1 MKLNKQNKKG
11 FTIVELVIVI
21 AVIGILSA
29 ILIPTFANLTNEAQ
43 KAARKQQAADA
54 YTAYLVEATDNQ
66 YDGLYTRSA
75 SEPYTYT
82 QASVA
87 IANKS
92 QANVALNL
100 KGTSYWFTY
109 NAEKGW
115 QEAEAQPTGTSDL
128 VCKPFT
134 AAATATTALY
144 TKNGDNYSA
153 FIAADTAAADA
164 NAKLSTF
171 NGALVYILTVNA

>member
-29 ILIPTFANLTNEAQ
+29 ILIPTFANLTNDAQ

-54 YTAYLVEATDNQ
+54 YTTYLLEATDNQ
-66 YDGLYTRSA
+66 YDGLYTKAETVYTPA
-75 SEPYTYT
+75 SI
-82 QASVA
+82 A

-92 QANVALNL
+92 QANVTLNL
-100 KGTSYWFTY
+100 KGTNYWFTY

-115 QEAEAQPTGTSDL
+115 QETETKPTGTSDL
-128 VCKPFT
+128 VCAPFT
-134 AAATATTALY
+134 GSSAAAYYEKDATSPKFSSDGTE
-144 TKNGDNYSA
+144 NGNK
-153 FIAADTAAADA
+153 AANEAI
-164 NAKLSTF
+164 STF
-171 NGALVYILTVNA
+171 NGAIVYTLTVNA